1 MLRPP
6 ATQQQLER
14 RGGIRQEVHLK
25 GRLRF
30 GENVLPLEIGDLSI
44 GGALVLVK
52 GPPPAGAS
60 AELWIEDYGP
70 IMIQIRHSGAY
81 FCGVAFVEP
90 AVHRSSLQRWLA
102 EDSGP
107 QSTSPMNRKSKPAP
121 LVA

>member
-14 RGGIRQEVHLK
+14 RRDIRHEVHLK

-30 GENVLPLEIGDLSI
+30 GENVFPLEIGDLSI
-44 GGALVLVK
+44 GGALILVK
-52 GPPPAGAS
+52 GPPPAGAT

-70 IMIQIRHSGAY
+70 ITIEIRHSGAY

-90 AVHRSSLQRWLA
+90 AAHRLSLRRWLT

-107 QSTSPMNRKSKPAP
+107 QPVSQTSRKNHPAP